1 MRAFRVVAAAVA
13 IALAGC
19 SGPPVPP
26 AGSQGTAGGWTVS
39 ATLEVYP
46 DGTATACYGI
56 WHTYPPDCMGG
67 MPVTQFGITRLPF
80 SGVAK
85 ARGAYMTPTMKLTGK
100 WTGSSLALTAP
111 PTQTAAETSPL
122 TVWSSTVRLP
132 VAQMQAGVPT
142 AAGLR
147 DQEVLNADL
156 RDLER
161 RGIVM
166 LENGFDATGL
176 YMLVAAA
183 DPASVDLLRSRYNV
197 HQIDSWLRPVP

>member
-1 MRAFRVVAAAVA
+1 MRAFRVVAGAVA

-39 ATLEVYP
+39 TMLEVYP

-56 WHTYPPDCMGG
+56 YHTDPPDCFGGVPVTEFG
-67 MPVTQFGITRLPF
+67 MPRLPF
-80 SGVAK
+80 LERAQ

-100 WTGSSLALTAP
+100 WTGSALALTEP
-111 PTQTAAETSPL
+111 PTRTAAETSPL
-122 TVWSSTVRLP
+122 TVWSSTVPLR
-132 VAQMQAGVPT
+132 VVQMQAGVPT

-156 RDLER
+156 RDLR
-161 RGIVM
+161 GRGIMV
-166 LENGFDATGL
+166 LENGFDATGF
-176 YMLVAAA
+176 YMVVVAA
-183 DPASVDLLRSRYNV
+183 DPASVDLLRRYNV
-197 HQIDSWLRPVP
+197 HKIDSWLQPVR